1 MVGGPLGVDCFSEA
15 GFNCMVPTCSCRSK
29 CRKKCRSK
37 CRKKIVRTFFPLHS
51 VRVWPG
57 RQGGKGPGKKGP
69 AREEMI
75 RSNARGPPRITF
87 LLSSDGGTGLIWA
100 AGRKPSGTW
109 CTGNGGRR
117 ACGISCTKPVPPA
130 GWKQCCS
137 NRIIRIPDAQ
147 SHMPRKLRAVHAF

>member
-37 CRKKIVRTFFPLHS
+37 CRKKTVRNFFPPHS

-75 RSNARGPPRITF
+75 RIDDERGTMGDVRRQSFFFDMMRSNARGSPRITF
-87 LLSSDGGTGLIWA
+87 PFG
-100 AGRKPSGTW
+100 
-109 CTGNGGRR
+109 
-117 ACGISCTKPVPPA
+117 
-130 GWKQCCS
+130 
-137 NRIIRIPDAQ
+137 
-147 SHMPRKLRAVHAF
+147 MMM

>member
-29 CRKKCRSK
+29 CRKKT
-37 CRKKIVRTFFPLHS
+37 VRNFFPPHS

-75 RSNARGPPRITF
+75 RIDDERGTMGDVRRQFFF
-87 LLSSDGGTGLIWA
+87 LI
-100 AGRKPSGTW
+100 
-109 CTGNGGRR
+109 
-117 ACGISCTKPVPPA
+117 
-130 GWKQCCS
+130 
-137 NRIIRIPDAQ
+137 
-147 SHMPRKLRAVHAF
+147 

>member
-29 CRKKCRSK
+29 CRKKCR
-37 CRKKIVRTFFPLHS
+37 KKTVRNFFPPHS

-75 RSNARGPPRITF
+75 RIDDERGTMGDVRRQFDMMKVMRGGLRALLF
-87 LLSSDGGTGLIWA
+87 LLE
-100 AGRKPSGTW
+100 
-109 CTGNGGRR
+109 
-117 ACGISCTKPVPPA
+117 
-130 GWKQCCS
+130 
-137 NRIIRIPDAQ
+137 
-147 SHMPRKLRAVHAF
+147 

>member
-37 CRKKIVRTFFPLHS
+37 CRKKIVRNFFPPHS

-75 RSNARGPPRITF
+75 RIDDERGTMRAFVVNSFPF
-87 LLSSDGGTGLIWA
+87 GMMM
-100 AGRKPSGTW
+100 
-109 CTGNGGRR
+109 RR
-117 ACGISCTKPVPPA
+117 AERRPVL
-130 GWKQCCS
+130 CS
-137 NRIIRIPDAQ
+137 ALFALE
-147 SHMPRKLRAVHAF
+147 LR

>member
-37 CRKKIVRTFFPLHS
+37 CRKKCRSKCRKKCRSKCRKKTVRNFFPPHS

-75 RSNARGPPRITF
+75 RIDDERGTMG
-87 LLSSDGGTGLIWA
+87 DV
-100 AGRKPSGTW
+100 
-109 CTGNGGRR
+109 RR
-117 ACGISCTKPVPPA
+117 
-130 GWKQCCS
+130 Q
-137 NRIIRIPDAQ
+137 
-147 SHMPRKLRAVHAF
+147 FFF